1 MDVAASVP
9 LSPIL
14 VLLVLLVRMTN
25 CRPCL
30 KPLGPYTN
38 RGAGTRFT
46 YTRLR

>member
-14 VLLVLLVRMTN
+14 GLLVRMTN

-30 KPLGPYTN
+30 KPLGPYKN
-38 RGAGTRFT
+38 RGVGTRFT